1 MYGYGYRYNSGLVVG
16 AGGGGGGFTNT
27 YSTSFDGVDDY
38 VDLGDNFNS
47 VFTGTAWSFS
57 AWIKVSANTSYDCFF
72 SKDISVQFYIHSN
85 KVKIYLG
92 YPYLT
97 NIKPLVSAT
106 TILVDTWYHIA
117 FTRSGNDNVLY
128 INGSSDA
135 TATSVG
141 SMSTS
146 TTESVIGAFTTA
158 ASYPFQGNIDEVCI
172 FDRVVT
178 PTEIVTLST
187 APTVDLSSLNP
198 ISWWRMGDGVTAFPT
213 IPDVI
218 GTNDGTA
225 YNENE
230 ATMVVPDVPL

>member
-16 AGGGGGGFTNT
+16 AGGGAPFVNT
-27 YSTSFDGVDDY
+27 YSLDFDGVDDY

-47 VFTGTAWSFS
+47 VFIGTSWSFS

-72 SKDISVQFYIHSN
+72 SKGDSLQFYMHFQR
-85 KVKIYLG
+85 VKIYLG

-97 NIKPLVSAT
+97 NINPLVSAT
-106 TILVDTWYHIA
+106 YFSVDTWYHIC

-146 TTESVIGAFTTA
+146 TTESVIGAITTA
-158 ASYPFQGNIDEVCI
+158 PSYPFQGNIDEVCI

-178 PTEIVTLST
+178 PTEIATLST
-187 APTVDLSSLNP
+187 APTVDLTSLNP
-198 ISWWRMGDGVTAFPT
+198 LAWYRNGDGDTYPT
-213 IPDVI
+213 ITDNGSGGNN
-218 GTNDGTA
+218 GTMTNMDAGDIVTD
-225 YNENE
+225 
-230 ATMVVPDVPL
+230 TP